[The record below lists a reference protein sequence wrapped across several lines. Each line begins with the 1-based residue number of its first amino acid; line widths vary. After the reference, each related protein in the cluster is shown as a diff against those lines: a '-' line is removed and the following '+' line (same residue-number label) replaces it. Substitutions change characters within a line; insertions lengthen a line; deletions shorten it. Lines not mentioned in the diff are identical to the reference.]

1 MLFLLKKYV
10 LDEENEELYLEFTS
24 CAYSM
29 LNEFGNFMSFDMSEF
44 CSFENKYTK
53 TLFRLLKRYE
63 NSNLYLDKE
72 NPNVKIIKMNKNEF
86 IKFMDPPSNYKMSHL
101 DCFVL
106 VPFLKELN
114 GKSSSLKNLTY
125 EKLYT

>member
-24 CAYSM
+24 YAYSM